1 MAQPISDETQMLLDA
16 ADRAIERSR
25 ITIEQTRQVHAAC
38 IGELSAQETRLAFLR
53 ELKKRKP
60 PLK

>member
-25 ITIEQTRQVHAAC
+25 VMIAQTHQVHAAC
-38 IGELSAQETRLAFLR
+38 IGELRAQETRLAFLR
-53 ELKKRKP
+53 ELKKGKP
-60 PLK
+60 LLK